1 MIRWIVTVL
10 LLGATTA
17 VVLLNP
23 PENLAVGRA
32 VLRRIPATF
41 GPWSGEDFSFEDAVV
56 EELKADDL
64 LMRRYVRD
72 GGTVWLCV
80 VYHENRRY
88 GAHDPTLCYDSQG
101 YLVESPGRARVDDGT
116 SGGIEANTF
125 VATRKKE
132 RRVVWYWWATEGLAT
147 ADTRAF
153 RDRMAV
159 MGALENRSW
168 GSFVRV
174 ESVASEGDLDAARAR
189 VADFASRVSLV
200 LPSVFAGVDSAKGG
214 RP

>member
-1 MIRWIVTVL
+1 MRWLAAFVL
-10 LLGATTA
+10 MAATA
-17 VVLLNP
+17 AMVALNP
-23 PENLAVGRA
+23 PEDLTVGRG
-32 VLRRIPATF
+32 VLRRIPTTF
-41 GPWSGEDFSFEDAVV
+41 GPWAGQDYGFEEAVV

-64 LMRRYVRD
+64 LMRRYEQN
-72 GGTVWLCV
+72 GQTVWLCV
-80 VYHENRRY
+80 VYHQNRRY

-116 SGGIEANTF
+116 ADGIEANTF

-132 RRVVWYWWATEGLAT
+132 KRVVWYWWATKGLST
-147 ADTRAF
+147 ADARAF

-159 MGALENRSW
+159 TGALENRSW

-174 ESVASEGDLDAARAR
+174 ESVAPDGDLAGATSRVQDFAAR
-189 VADFASRVSLV
+189 VARSL
-200 LPSVFAGVDSAKGG
+200 PAVFAASDSGQV